1 MHAMLAYEARIESV
15 REWPFDT
22 STLRRFGL
30 FLLIPLV
37 SWIGGALVERAVNAA
52 LG

>member
-1 MHAMLAYEARIESV
+1 MHALLAYEARIEGV
-15 REWPFDT
+15 GEWPFDP
-22 STLRRFGL
+22 STLRRFGF

-37 SWIGGALVERAVNAA
+37 SWIGGALVERLVDAA